1 MQMRKVSYK
10 PFEEWQAE
18 QNTCYRV
25 QPVTG
30 TKLKNNQIKLHV
42 YGTSRKN
49 LWQQLKGTFTH
60 E

>member
-1 MQMRKVSYK
+1 MKIYSHEL
-10 PFEEWQAE
+10 FDEWQAK

>member
-1 MQMRKVSYK
+1 MRIYSHKS
-10 PFEEWQAE
+10 FEEWRAE